1 MLENQIEAQLWTQVD
16 ANNAQCQN
24 KQVCTSKSAVLILT
38 NFDQFFHFK
47 VPLATI
53 YALHLS
59 ALTQLSANLVLD
71 INIVNHCLFEKN
83 NFESV
88 PFLCMTS
95 KQELPGASL
104 STTPSPDHRR

>member
-16 ANNAQCQN
+16 ANNARLQCQN
-24 KQVCTSKSAVLILT
+24 KQVCTSKSAILILT

-59 ALTQLSANLVLD
+59 ALTQLSANWFW
-71 INIVNHCLFEKN
+71 ISISSIIAF
-83 NFESV
+83 SRI
-88 PFLCMTS
+88 MTS
-95 KQELPGASL
+95 KMCRSCV
-104 STTPSPDHRR
+104 